1 MKGSIR
7 KRGSTWYYSFDL
19 GIIEGKRKRKE
30 KGGFRTKSECEKAL
44 RVALSE
50 FEQNGSIFTAS
61 EIYFNDY
68 LDSWYDN
75 YVLINCKFGT
85 ADYYGRIINLHLKPY
100 FKEMKLKQIT
110 PVILQKFLN
119 YKMVNGY
126 SKNSVSNFY
135 GVLSGSLKYAVY
147 PCNYIRENPMT
158 YVKMPKYDE
167 KIKETSDLKIIS
179 YDNFNKI
186 LKRFPFGSSF
196 YIPLQIAFHTGMR
209 GGEIVALK
217 WENVDLENKIISVN
231 YTLVSKGK
239 GIFELGTPKT
249 KSSYRKIDIGDTLVA
264 ILKKHNLY
272 QKENKL
278 RYGSYYTDS
287 DFICTKENGELV
299 TTDSLKYLSRV
310 VNYELKIPFN
320 FHSLRHTHATM
331 LIENGAHIKTVQ
343 KRLGHSKLS
352 TTMDTYAHVT
362 EKMKTEAVDILE
374 NIIADI

>member
-19 GIIEGKRKRKE
+19 GIIDGKRKRKE
-30 KGGFRTKSECEKAL
+30 KGGFRTKAECEKAL
-44 RVALSE
+44 RVALNE
-50 FEQNGSIFTAS
+50 FEQTGSIFTAS
-61 EIYFNDY
+61 EITFNDY
-68 LDSWYDN
+68 LNLWYND
-75 YVLINCKFGT
+75 YVLINCKYGT
-85 ADYYGRIINLHLKPY
+85 ADYYKRIINLHLKTY
-100 FKEMKLKQIT
+100 FKEIKLKQLN
-110 PVILQKFLN
+110 PAILQKFLN
-119 YKMVNGY
+119 YKMINGY

-147 PCNYIRENPMT
+147 PCNYIKENPMT
-158 YVKMPKYDE
+158 YVNIPKYDE
-167 KIKETSDLKIIS
+167 KIKEISDLKIIS

-186 LKRFPFGSSF
+186 LERFPFGSSF

-209 GGEIVALK
+209 GGEVTALK
-217 WENVDLENKIISVN
+217 WENVDLENKIISVK

-239 GIFELGTPKT
+239 GTFELGTPKT
-249 KSSYRKIDIGDTLVA
+249 KSSYRKIDIGDTLVS
-264 ILKKHNLY
+264 ILKKHKLY

-278 RYGSYYTDS
+278 KYGSYYTNS
-287 DFICTKENGELV
+287 DFVCTKENGELI

-310 VNYELKIPFN
+310 VNYDLKISFN

-331 LIENGAHIKTVQ
+331 LIENGANIKTVQ

-362 EKMKTEAVDILE
+362 DKMKTEAVNILE

>member
-44 RVALSE
+44 RVALNE

-209 GGEIVALK
+209 GGEIAALK

>member
-19 GIIEGKRKRKE
+19 GIIDGKRKRKE
-30 KGGFRTKSECEKAL
+30 KGGFRTKAECEKAL
-44 RVALSE
+44 RIALNE
-50 FEQNGSIFTAS
+50 FEQTGLIFTAS
-61 EIYFNDY
+61 EITFNEY
-68 LDSWYDN
+68 LNLWYND
-75 YVLINCKFGT
+75 YVLINCKYGT
-85 ADYYGRIINLHLKPY
+85 ADYYKRIINSHLNPY
-100 FKEMKLKQIT
+100 FKEIKLKQLN
-110 PVILQKFLN
+110 PAILQKFLN
-119 YKMVNGY
+119 YKMINGY

-135 GVLSGSLKYAVY
+135 GVLSGALKYAVY
-147 PCNYIRENPMT
+147 PCNFIKENPMT
-158 YVKMPKYDE
+158 YVNMPKYDE

-186 LKRFPFGSSF
+186 LERFPFGSSF

-209 GGEIVALK
+209 GGEVTALK

-231 YTLVSKGK
+231 HTLVSKGK

-249 KSSYRKIDIGDTLVA
+249 KSSYRKIDIGDTLVS
-264 ILKKHNLY
+264 ILKKHKLY

-278 RYGSYYTDS
+278 KYGSYYTNS
-287 DFICTKENGELV
+287 DFVCTKENGELV

-310 VNYELKIPFN
+310 VNYDLKISFN

-331 LIENGAHIKTVQ
+331 LIENGANIKTVQ

-362 EKMKTEAVDILE
+362 DKMKTEAVNILE

>member
-44 RVALSE
+44 RVALNE

-68 LDSWYDN
+68 LDIWYDN

-147 PCNYIRENPMT
+147 PCNYIRENPMP

-186 LKRFPFGSSF
+186 LNRFPFGSSF

-209 GGEIVALK
+209 GGEITALK

-239 GIFELGTPKT
+239 GRFELGTPKT

-264 ILKKHNLY
+264 ILKKHNIY

-278 RYGSYYTDS
+278 RYGTYYTDS
-287 DFICTKENGELV
+287 DFVCTKENGELV

>member
-19 GIIEGKRKRKE
+19 GIIDGKRKRKE
-30 KGGFRTKSECEKAL
+30 KGGFRTKAECEKAL
-44 RVALSE
+44 RIALNE
-50 FEQNGSIFTAS
+50 FEQTGSIFTAS
-61 EIYFNDY
+61 EITFNEY
-68 LDSWYDN
+68 LNLWYND
-75 YVLINCKFGT
+75 YVLINCKYGT
-85 ADYYGRIINLHLKPY
+85 ADYYKRIINCHLKPY
-100 FKEMKLKQIT
+100 FKEMKLKQLN
-110 PVILQKFLN
+110 PSILQKFLN
-119 YKMVNGY
+119 YKMINGY

-147 PCNYIRENPMT
+147 PCNYIKENPMT
-158 YVKMPKYDE
+158 YVNMPKYDE

-179 YDNFNKI
+179 YNDFNKI
-186 LKRFPFGSSF
+186 LERFPFGSSF

-209 GGEIVALK
+209 GGEITALK
-217 WENVDLENKIISVN
+217 WENIDLENKIISVN
-231 YTLVSKGK
+231 HTLVSKGK
-239 GIFELGTPKT
+239 GVFELGTPKT
-249 KSSYRKIDIGDTLVA
+249 KSSYRKIDIGDTLVS
-264 ILKKHNLY
+264 ILKRHKLY

-278 RYGSYYTDS
+278 KYGSYYTNS
-287 DFICTKENGELV
+287 NFVCTKENGELV

-310 VNYELKIPFN
+310 VNYDLKISFN

-331 LIENGAHIKTVQ
+331 LIENGANIKTVQ

-362 EKMKTEAVDILE
+362 DKMKTEAVNILE

>member
-44 RVALSE
+44 RVALNE

-61 EIYFNDY
+61 EIFFNEF
-68 LDSWYDN
+68 LDNWYND
-75 YVLINCKFGT
+75 YVLINCKYT
-85 ADYYGRIINLHLKPY
+85 TTDYYKRIINLHLKPY
-100 FKEMKLKQIT
+100 FKEKKLKQIT
-110 PVILQKFLN
+110 PVILQNFLN
-119 YKMVNGY
+119 SKMINGY

-147 PCNYIRENPMT
+147 PCNYIKENPMT
-158 YVKMPKYDE
+158 YVKMPKYAE
-167 KIKETSDLKIIS
+167 KIKGANDLKIIS

-186 LKRFPFGSSF
+186 LERFPFGSSF

-217 WENVDLENKIISVN
+217 WENVDLENRIISVN
-231 YTLVSKGK
+231 HTLVSKGM

-249 KSSYRKIDIGDTLVA
+249 KSSYRKIDIGDTLVT
-264 ILKKHNLY
+264 ILKKHNIY

-278 RYGSYYTDS
+278 RYGSHYTDS
-287 DFICTKENGELV
+287 DFVCTKENGELV
-299 TTDSLKYLSRV
+299 NTDSLKYLSRI
-310 VNYELKIPFN
+310 VNYELQIPFN

-331 LIENGAHIKTVQ
+331 LIENGANIKTVQ
-343 KRLGHSKLS
+343 KRLGHSRLS
-352 TTMDTYAHVT
+352 TTMDTYTHVT
-362 EKMKTEAVDILE
+362 EKMKTEAIDILE

>member
-19 GIIEGKRKRKE
+19 GIIDGKRKRKE
-30 KGGFRTKSECEKAL
+30 KGGFRTKAECEKAL
-44 RVALSE
+44 RIALNE
-50 FEQNGSIFTAS
+50 FEQTGSIFTAS
-61 EIYFNDY
+61 EITFNEY
-68 LDSWYDN
+68 LNLWYND
-75 YVLINCKFGT
+75 YVLINCKYGT
-85 ADYYGRIINLHLKPY
+85 ADYYKRIINCHLKPY
-100 FKEMKLKQIT
+100 FKEMKLKQLN
-110 PVILQKFLN
+110 PSILQKFLN
-119 YKMVNGY
+119 YKMINGY

-147 PCNYIRENPMT
+147 PCNYIKENPMT
-158 YVKMPKYDE
+158 YVNMPKYDE

-179 YDNFNKI
+179 YNDFNKI
-186 LKRFPFGSSF
+186 LERFPFGSSF

-209 GGEIVALK
+209 GGEITALK
-217 WENVDLENKIISVN
+217 WENINLENKIISVN
-231 YTLVSKGK
+231 HTLVSKGK
-239 GIFELGTPKT
+239 GVFELGTPKT
-249 KSSYRKIDIGDTLVA
+249 KSSYRKIDIGDTLVS
-264 ILKKHNLY
+264 ILKRHKLY

-278 RYGSYYTDS
+278 KYGSYYTNS
-287 DFICTKENGELV
+287 NFVCTKENGELV

-310 VNYELKIPFN
+310 VNYDLKISFN

-331 LIENGAHIKTVQ
+331 LIENGANIKTVQ

-362 EKMKTEAVDILE
+362 DKMKTEAVNILE

>member
-7 KRGSTWYYSFDL
+7 KRGSTWYYSFEL
-19 GIIEGKRKRKE
+19 GIIDGKRKRKE
-30 KGGFRTKSECEKAL
+30 KGGFRTKAECEKAL
-44 RVALSE
+44 RVALNE
-50 FEQNGSIFTAS
+50 FEQTGSIFTAS
-61 EIYFNDY
+61 ELTFNEY
-68 LDSWYDN
+68 LNLWYND
-75 YVLINCKFGT
+75 YVLINCKYGT
-85 ADYYGRIINLHLKPY
+85 ADYYKRIINCHLKPY
-100 FKEMKLKQIT
+100 FKEIKLKQLN
-110 PVILQKFLN
+110 PSILQKFLN
-119 YKMVNGY
+119 YKMINGY

-147 PCNYIRENPMT
+147 PCNYIKENPMA
-158 YVKMPKYDE
+158 YVNMPKYDE
-167 KIKETSDLKIIS
+167 KIKEASDLKIIS

-186 LKRFPFGSSF
+186 LERFPFGSSF

-209 GGEIVALK
+209 GGEITALK
-217 WENVDLENKIISVN
+217 WENVDLENKIIYVN
-231 YTLVSKGK
+231 HTLISKGK

-249 KSSYRKIDIGDTLVA
+249 KSSYRKIDIGNTLVS
-264 ILKKHNLY
+264 ILKRHKLY

-278 RYGSYYTDS
+278 KYGSYYTNS
-287 DFICTKENGELV
+287 DFVCTKENGELV

-331 LIENGAHIKTVQ
+331 LIENGANIKTVQ

-362 EKMKTEAVDILE
+362 DKMNTEAVNILE

>member
-19 GIIEGKRKRKE
+19 GVIEGKRKRKE
-30 KGGFRTKSECEKAL
+30 KGGFRTKAECEKAL
-44 RVALSE
+44 RIALNE

-85 ADYYGRIINLHLKPY
+85 ADYYRRIISFHLKPY

-147 PCNYIRENPMT
+147 PCNYIRENPMA
-158 YVKMPKYDE
+158 YVNMPKYDE

-179 YDNFNKI
+179 YDNFNQI
-186 LKRFPFGSSF
+186 LNRFPFGSSF

-209 GGEIVALK
+209 GGEITALK

-249 KSSYRKIDIGDTLVA
+249 KSSYRKIDIGDTLAA
-264 ILKKHNLY
+264 ILKKHNIY

-287 DFICTKENGELV
+287 DFVCTKENGELV

>member
-19 GIIEGKRKRKE
+19 GIIDGKRKRKE

-44 RVALSE
+44 RIALNE
-50 FEQNGSIFTAS
+50 FEQTGSIFKAS
-61 EIYFNDY
+61 EITFNEY
-68 LDSWYDN
+68 LNLWYND
-75 YVLINCKFGT
+75 YVLINCKYGT
-85 ADYYGRIINLHLKPY
+85 ADYYNRIINCHLKPY
-100 FKEMKLKQIT
+100 FKEMKLKQLN
-110 PVILQKFLN
+110 PSILQKFLN
-119 YKMVNGY
+119 YKMINGY

-135 GVLSGSLKYAVY
+135 GVLSGALKYAVY
-147 PCNYIRENPMT
+147 PCNYIKENPMT
-158 YVKMPKYDE
+158 YVNIPKYDE

-179 YDNFNKI
+179 YDDFNKI
-186 LKRFPFGSSF
+186 LERFPFGSSF

-209 GGEIVALK
+209 GGEITALK
-217 WENVDLENKIISVN
+217 WENIDLENKIISVN
-231 YTLVSKGK
+231 HTLVSKGK
-239 GIFELGTPKT
+239 GVFELGTPKT
-249 KSSYRKIDIGDTLVA
+249 KSSYRKVDIGDTLVA
-264 ILKKHNLY
+264 ILKRHKLY

-278 RYGSYYTDS
+278 KYGSYYTNS
-287 DFICTKENGELV
+287 KFVCTKENGDLV

-310 VNYELKIPFN
+310 VNYDLKISFN

-331 LIENGAHIKTVQ
+331 LIENGANIKTVQ

-362 EKMKTEAVDILE
+362 NKMKTEAVNILE

>member
-7 KRGSTWYYSFDL
+7 KRGSTWYYSFDI
-19 GIIEGKRKRKE
+19 GIIDGKRKRKE

-44 RVALSE
+44 RIALNE
-50 FEQNGSIFTAS
+50 FEQTGSIFTTS
-61 EIYFNDY
+61 EITFNDY
-68 LDSWYDN
+68 LNLWYND
-75 YVLINCKFGT
+75 YVLINCKYGT
-85 ADYYGRIINLHLKPY
+85 ADYYKRIINCHLKPY
-100 FKEMKLKQIT
+100 FKEIKLKQLN
-110 PVILQKFLN
+110 PAILQKFLN
-119 YKMVNGY
+119 YKMINGY

-135 GVLSGSLKYAVY
+135 GVLSGALKYAVY
-147 PCNYIRENPMT
+147 PCTYIKENPMT
-158 YVKMPKYDE
+158 YVNMPRYYE

-186 LKRFPFGSSF
+186 LERFPFGSSF

-209 GGEIVALK
+209 GGEVTALK

-249 KSSYRKIDIGDTLVA
+249 KSSYRKIDIGDTLA
-264 ILKKHNLY
+264 SILKKHKLY

-278 RYGSYYTDS
+278 KYGSYYTNS
-287 DFICTKENGELV
+287 DFVCTKENGELV

-310 VNYELKIPFN
+310 VNYDLKIPFN

-331 LIENGAHIKTVQ
+331 LIENGANIKTVQ

-362 EKMKTEAVDILE
+362 DKMKTEAVNILE